1 VSNSSLAQTSRHRR
15 PRAFWLLGLVVLYLA
30 AEVLG
35 FLAFWLAAGT
45 PFTPS
50 RADRMREAVLAD
62 EDPALALADGAAASA
77 QAALKS
83 ALSAH
88 PFLGYVLDPNDPN
101 SRIPVSAFGFPG
113 TRSPIHR
120 HDASKYVIAVVGG
133 SLAFQTLL
141 YAEST
146 LRERLAECE
155 TLRGKSI
162 EIVPLAIG
170 AYKQP
175 QSLLAIQLLSA
186 LGGHFDCV
194 IALDGYNEIA
204 LVDDNLA
211 VGAPEWYPN
220 YWPTLLD
227 STPTASRLAAL
238 ARLYDRQETRHSA
251 ARWFDSLRLSPLAQ
265 FFWFTRDRR
274 LAAAIASSRAKLA
287 SSPSGTSHAQTGPG
301 PTSKDPT
308 EARERMIALWR
319 ECSQMLDAFCESR
332 GARYFHFLQP
342 NQYVAD
348 AKPIGPVEARVAL
361 IDTPLTRSVRDFY
374 PRLIESGRELRERGV
389 AFTDLTRIF
398 VEHPESLYVDNCCH
412 LGNRG
417 SQLLAATIAATIRAD
432 LDLADVQLDGLEVS
446 PQELRF
452 DSPFERV
459 ALTLTA
465 RGSDGR
471 ARRLDPRTAGLM
483 LEAIPRTALDV
494 EPDGRVRAMRRG
506 TSRLRVEFRGRRHE
520 IEVTAQ
526 WPDLVVG
533 DDDFVA
539 ESLGGRPPTLLVDPA
554 TIRSA
559 AGLLRLRGT
568 DLPIGAMRLLVT
580 GTTPP
585 PPTLLGIEHSDFI
598 SLPFGA
604 GSPNHETE
612 VPIPP
617 ADGSILFFRIYGVG
631 DDASKVLARS
641 RCVAVT
647 RE

>member
-1 VSNSSLAQTSRHRR
+1 M
-15 PRAFWLLGLVVLYLA
+15 LYLA
-30 AEVLG
+30 AEALG
-35 FLAFWLAAGT
+35 FLAFWFAAGT
-45 PFTPS
+45 AFTPA
-50 RADRMREAVLAD
+50 RADRMREAVLAG
-62 EDPALALADGAAASA
+62 EDPTLALTDGAAAST

-88 PFLGYVLDPNDPN
+88 PYLGYVLDPSDES

-113 TRSPIHR
+113 TGSPIR
-120 HDASKYVIAVVGG
+120 RQDPSKYVIAVVGG

-141 YAEST
+141 YAEPT

-155 TLRGKSI
+155 TLRGKTI
-162 EIVPLAIG
+162 DIVPLAVG

-204 LVDDNLA
+204 LVEDNLA
-211 VGAPEWYPN
+211 AGAPEWYPN

-227 STPTASRLAAL
+227 STPSASRLSTL
-238 ARLYDRQETRHSA
+238 ARLYGRHETRRSA

-265 FFWFTRDRR
+265 FFWFTSDRR
-274 LAAAIASSRAKLA
+274 LAAAIASSRAELA
-287 SSPSGTSHAQTGPG
+287 ASPSSTRHAQTGPG
-301 PTSKDPT
+301 PASKDPT

-332 GARYFHFLQP
+332 GARFFHFLQP

-348 AKPIGPVEARVAL
+348 AKPIGPVEAQVAL

-374 PRLIESGRELRERGV
+374 PRLIETGRELRERGV

-398 VEHPESLYVDNCCH
+398 AEHPESLYVDNCCH

-417 SQLLAATIAATIRAD
+417 SQLLAAKMAATIRAD

-446 PQELRF
+446 PRELRF
-452 DSPFERV
+452 ESPFERT

-465 RGSDGR
+465 TGSDGR
-471 ARRLDPRTAGLM
+471 VRRLDPKTEGLV
-483 LEAIPRTALDV
+483 LQAIPRTALDV
-494 EPDGRVRAMRRG
+494 EPDGRVRATRRG

-520 IEVTAQ
+520 LDVTAQ
-526 WPDLVVG
+526 WPDVVVG
-533 DDDFVA
+533 DDEFAA
-539 ESLGGRPPTLLVDPA
+539 ESLGGRPPALVVDPA

-580 GTTPP
+580 GTNPP

-604 GSPNHETE
+604 GSPTHEIE

-617 ADGSILFFRIYGVG
+617 ADGSPLFFRIYCVG